1 MDVAHESSESRFM
14 VFVASCFG
22 EILTLYILIPTTK
35 NKTFRDPPV
44 AAQKFDAVEPEA
56 VT

>member
-1 MDVAHESSESRFM
+1 M

-35 NKTFRDPPV
+35 NKTIQRSSCCS
-44 AAQKFDAVEPEA
+44 AKFDAVEPEA